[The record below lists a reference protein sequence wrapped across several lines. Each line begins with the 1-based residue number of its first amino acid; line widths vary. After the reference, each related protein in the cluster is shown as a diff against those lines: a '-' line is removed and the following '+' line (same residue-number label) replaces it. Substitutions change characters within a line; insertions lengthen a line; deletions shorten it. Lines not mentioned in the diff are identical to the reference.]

1 MKSAVLGAI
10 AFTTL
15 NISVN
20 AASADGLVDATVAPG
35 PTAPSAESWTGFR
48 VGLTFSAQADSE
60 TRAYDPG
67 PILVNT
73 NNLAGDE
80 VLGGFIGYDRQFGN
94 VVVGAE
100 VQTVPQENYF
110 PGSTD
115 EYMTALNS
123 ARLRLGIVQGQNLF
137 FGSIGVAETSLV
149 SPFFPNNTN
158 GPVVGIGF
166 ERKLGKGAFAGIA
179 YDVYRLSGEDS
190 VGPVELDQSIV
201 QARVGVLF

>member
-1 MKSAVLGAI
+1 MKSAIIGVF
-10 AFTTL
+10 AFATITFSA
-15 NISVN
+15 NI
-20 AASADGLVDATVAPG
+20 ASADGPADAIVAPVLS
-35 PTAPSAESWTGFR
+35 APSAESWTGFR

-80 VLGGFIGYDRQFGN
+80 VLGGFVGYDHQFGN

-100 VQTVPQENYF
+100 VQTIPQENYF

-115 EYMTALNS
+115 EYMTALKS
-123 ARLRLGIVQGQNLF
+123 ARLRLGVVQGQNLF

-149 SPFFPNNTN
+149 SPFFPNSTS
-158 GPVVGIGF
+158 GTVVGIGF
-166 ERKLGKGAFAGIA
+166 ERKIGKRAFAGVA

-190 VGPVELDQSIV
+190 VGPVELDQSII
-201 QARVGVLF
+201 QARVGLMF